1 MRKDCFQ
8 MNSCVFMYFLHLLS
22 LNHEFYHSH
31 YILCKYDNFFN
42 WTVMYNKESLKS
54 FEFDSLEWM
63 DFQIALLIM
72 DQSEVVINNRP
83 LGVRKPSF
91 RSTCLE
97 LLG

>member
-1 MRKDCFQ
+1 
-8 MNSCVFMYFLHLLS
+8 
-22 LNHEFYHSH
+22 
-31 YILCKYDNFFN
+31 
-42 WTVMYNKESLKS
+42 MYNIESLKS

>member
-1 MRKDCFQ
+1 MPKEA
-8 MNSCVFMYFLHLLS
+8 Y
-22 LNHEFYHSH
+22 HEEKYSKSH
-31 YILCKYDNFFN
+31 EILCKYDNFLIH

-54 FEFDSLEWM
+54 FEFDSLKWM

-91 RSTCLE
+91 RST
-97 LLG
+97 